1 MDKDN
6 TNKFIAFA
14 SNYISNINRTLKNI
28 KLDVLVDYFWQEF
41 IGVTI
46 ITNKVASLS
55 DLQTIE
61 NIVKNIENINSED
74 IESSRLLQY
83 KFYLK
88 TIDISFFY

>member
-1 MDKDN
+1 MKRG
-6 TNKFIAFA
+6 NK
-14 SNYISNINRTLKNI
+14 I
-28 KLDVLVDYFWQEF
+28 KSTVNDLD
-41 IGVTI
+41 TI

-88 TIDISFFY
+88 IIDISFFY